1 MAPTLPELQ
10 ELLPDAS
17 VDLGG
22 HVSSREEAIRQV
34 GGLLVRS
41 GAVQPG
47 YVDHMLER
55 EASVSTFV
63 GDGIAMP
70 HGTVTDDSEVLHDGL
85 SVLVLAETIDWAGES
100 VSVVIGIAA
109 HGRGYIALLS
119 QLASELLREGQ
130 VAELRAANTPN
141 AVRALLAG
149 D

>member
-17 VDLGG
+17 VELAVS
-22 HVSSREEAIRQV
+22 VSSRDDAIRRV
-34 GGLLVRS
+34 GALLVRA
-41 GAVQPG
+41 GAVEPG

-63 GDGIAMP
+63 GDGVAMP
-70 HGTVTDDSEVLHDGL
+70 HGTVTDDSEVLQEGL
-85 SVLVLAETIDWAGES
+85 SVLVLAEPVDWAGET

-109 HGRGYIALLS
+109 HGRDYIALLS
-119 QLASELLREGQ
+119 QLASELLRDGR
-130 VAELRAANTPN
+130 VAELSAANTPR
-141 AVRALLAG
+141 AVRELLAG

>member
-17 VDLGG
+17 VELAG
-22 HVSSREEAIRQV
+22 HVSSREEAIRRA
-34 GGLLVRS
+34 GGLLVTA
-41 GAVQPG
+41 GAAQPG

-63 GDGIAMP
+63 GDGVAMP
-70 HGTVTDDSEVLHDGL
+70 HGTVTDDSEVLRDGL
-85 SVLVLAETIDWAGES
+85 SLLVLAKPIDWAGEP

-119 QLASELLREGQ
+119 QLASEVLREGRIS
-130 VAELRAANTPN
+130 ELRAANTPTE
-141 AVRALLAG
+141 VRKLLAG